1 MKIYILQY
9 AYGTHL
15 ERSSSVRGAKER
27 ARETG
32 GDSILCLGR
41 LAAFYVLIFPETQL
55 HERAK
60 QQSTTTDTHSAT
72 PFQIYIN
79 TMDNSA
85 SQNRCGSC
93 IRALRM
99 LFSYCA
105 GIFHH
110 APQRPPPDSAPAPTD
125 PLRCGCASLRTPGAS
140 SELWT
145 ALYCCVRILPTST
158 AARATVPASRL
169 RARTHRPPALRL
181 RQPADPGSVFRALDV
196 AAELFVLCSPQ
207 HTPQTLRAH
216 PHGSRAAVE
225 HACGPR
231 GALPTSGRTIFVFC
245 AAPTFILHENYTLFH
260 RASCPGR
267 SPFATRASARR
278 SPPQS
283 RRSCRIRRPAS
294 ARRTSP
300 QSRRC

>member
-1 MKIYILQY
+1 MANSCARPPPRRQFMKIYILQY

-145 ALYCCVRILPTST
+145 SLPNFLCC
-158 AARATVPASRL
+158 ARRSIR
-169 RARTHRPPALRL
+169 RRRFARTHTDPALPLSTPAAPGGPFRLLDVPFLCSVPPQHSFYMRTTLFSTALPAQAARHSQREHQPAGLHPRAGAPAASAAQLQPAGLHPRAGAADAAAQLRPPAGQLPEV
-181 RQPADPGSVFRALDV
+181 PAVQLQVQA
-196 AAELFVLCSPQ
+196 
-207 HTPQTLRAH
+207 
-216 PHGSRAAVE
+216 RAAV
-225 HACGPR
+225 G
-231 GALPTSGRTIFVFC
+231 G
-245 AAPTFILHENYTLFH
+245 
-260 RASCPGR
+260 
-267 SPFATRASARR
+267 
-278 SPPQS
+278 
-283 RRSCRIRRPAS
+283 
-294 ARRTSP
+294 
-300 QSRRC
+300 